1 MKNLTLVIPARKE
14 KESLP
19 QVIDEIKN
27 LDCKKKV
34 ILAPDDID
42 TINAIKNLNVDII
55 YQDHRGYGDA
65 LITGINNV
73 DTDYFCIFNADG
85 SFNPSEL
92 PGMLELIKN
101 SNLDF
106 VFGSRYQNNSGSDD
120 DTIVT
125 FIGNKIFT
133 LMGKVLFKLPI
144 TDILYTF
151 VVGRANKAKELNL
164 SEKNFN
170 FCVELPIKAKKL
182 NMKMESTSSYER
194 KRISGIKKVNAFK
207 DGLLILIHMI
217 KLLFWNKK

>member
-34 ILAPDDID
+34 ILALDDID
-42 TINAIKNLNVDII
+42 TINTIKNLNVDII

-85 SFNPSEL
+85 SFNPNEL
-92 PGMLELIKN
+92 EKMMSKIN
-101 SNLDF
+101 SDNLDF
-106 VFGSRYQNNSGSDD
+106 IFASRYEKNSKSDD
-120 DTIVT
+120 DTLLT
-125 FIGNKIFT
+125 YIGNKIFT
-133 LMGKVLFKLPI
+133 LIGKIFFKLNI

-151 VVGRANKAKELNL
+151 VLGKTDKAKSLNL
-164 SEKNFN
+164 TSFDFR
-170 FCVELPIKAKKL
+170 FCVELPIKANRQ
-182 NMKMESTSSYER
+182 NMKLGTINSHER
-194 KRISGIKKVNAFK
+194 KRIAGEKKVNAFK
-207 DGLLILIHMI
+207 DGLMILIKMI
-217 KLLFWNKK
+217 KLYFHK

>member
-1 MKNLTLVIPARKE
+1 M
-14 KESLP
+14 
-19 QVIDEIKN
+19 
-27 LDCKKKV
+27 
-34 ILAPDDID
+34 
-42 TINAIKNLNVDII
+42 
-55 YQDHRGYGDA
+55 
-65 LITGINNV
+65 
-73 DTDYFCIFNADG
+73 F
-85 SFNPSEL
+85 
-92 PGMLELIKN
+92 
-101 SNLDF
+101 
-106 VFGSRYQNNSGSDD
+106 
-120 DTIVT
+120 
-125 FIGNKIFT
+125 FT

-207 DGLLILIHMI
+207 DGLSILIHMI

>member
-1 MKNLTLVIPARKE
+1 MKNLTLIIPARKE

-101 SNLDF
+101 ST
-106 VFGSRYQNNSGSDD
+106 VFDQ
-120 DTIVT
+120 
-125 FIGNKIFT
+125 F
-133 LMGKVLFKLPI
+133 I
-144 TDILYTF
+144 TDAMQDYEQFTIED
-151 VVGRANKAKELNL
+151 KEQ
-164 SEKNFN
+164 EIKNS
-170 FCVELPIKAKKL
+170 K
-182 NMKMESTSSYER
+182 TSS
-194 KRISGIKKVNAFK
+194 STT
-207 DGLLILIHMI
+207 
-217 KLLFWNKK
+217 

>member
-1 MKNLTLVIPARKE
+1 MKNLTLIIPAREE

-19 QVIDEIKN
+19 QVMDEIKN

-34 ILAPDDID
+34 ILAQDDID

-55 YQDHRGYGDA
+55 YQDNHGYGDA

-73 DTDYFCIFNADG
+73 NTDYFCIYNADG

-120 DTIVT
+120 DTIIT
-125 FIGNKIFT
+125 FIGNKIFPKNVKT
-133 LMGKVLFKLPI
+133 LLPI
-144 TDILYTF
+144 NVTIVSSSLP
-151 VVGRANKAKELNL
+151 EL
-164 SEKNFN
+164 F
-170 FCVELPIKAKKL
+170 
-182 NMKMESTSSYER
+182 
-194 KRISGIKKVNAFK
+194 
-207 DGLLILIHMI
+207 
-217 KLLFWNKK
+217 

>member
-1 MKNLTLVIPARKE
+1 MKLRINPN
-14 KESLP
+14 
-19 QVIDEIKN
+19 EIKGMTD
-27 LDCKKKV
+27 L
-34 ILAPDDID
+34 
-42 TINAIKNLNVDII
+42 LNK
-55 YQDHRGYGDA
+55 
-65 LITGINNV
+65 T
-73 DTDYFCIFNADG
+73 NAD
-85 SFNPSEL
+85 F
-92 PGMLELIKN
+92 I
-101 SNLDF
+101 F
-106 VFGSRYQNNSGSDD
+106 ASRYQNNSGSDD

-151 VVGRANKAKELNL
+151 VVGRADKAKELNL

-182 NMKMESTSSYER
+182 NMKMESIGSYER

-207 DGLLILIHMI
+207 DGLSILIHMI